1 MSHLELLPHIRHLS
15 GADKFQMMQFLR
27 DKLAK

>member
-1 MSHLELLPHIRHLS
+1 MSHLDLLPHIRHLS
-15 GADKFQMMQFLR
+15 GADNFQMMQFLR